1 MNSKIFEYTNKDS
14 SYLKKDIAFRTFFS
28 VLFLAIFVWQFASMV
43 KLALKNSMNIM
54 TIGVSVLV
62 ILCSLMMF
70 IISMLYAFKDF
81 RIMAAIKMN
90 GKCVSSVQ
98 VLIRTKKR
106 SFIWLYKLLIQI
118 LSVATALVLIA
129 VITYSILQV
138 SYYSTVSFYI
148 PLLLLICIS
157 GFNSIYHIKD
167 EMHIQN
173 TVQEY
178 HSMY

>member
-1 MNSKIFEYTNKDS
+1 
-14 SYLKKDIAFRTFFS
+14 
-28 VLFLAIFVWQFASMV
+28 
-43 KLALKNSMNIM
+43 
-54 TIGVSVLV
+54 
-62 ILCSLMMF
+62 
-70 IISMLYAFKDF
+70 
-81 RIMAAIKMN
+81 MAAIKMN